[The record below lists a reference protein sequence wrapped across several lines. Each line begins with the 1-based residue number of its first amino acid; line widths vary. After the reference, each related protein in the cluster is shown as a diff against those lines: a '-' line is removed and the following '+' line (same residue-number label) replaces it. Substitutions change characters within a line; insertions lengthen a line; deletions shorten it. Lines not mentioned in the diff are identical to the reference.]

1 MIVYADNGYEN
12 INLFLL
18 YKLDDYNLI
27 GHNSYITTQ
36 QEQTM
41 QSMRA
46 KYNRMNL
53 EEIIVQLDKI
63 DRAIRKVT
71 LLMKTDDDITE
82 EDIEMLESMRAIA
95 QVRLNTLQ
103 AK

>member
-1 MIVYADNGYEN
+1 
-12 INLFLL
+12 
-18 YKLDDYNLI
+18 
-27 GHNSYITTQ
+27 
-36 QEQTM
+36 M